1 MMKVPVI
8 RILPALRSF
17 LNAKGSELRLNRP
30 EELIRAFNW
39 YCKERKKL
47 N

>member
-1 MMKVPVI
+1 MKHVSVI
-8 RILPALRSF
+8 RLLPALRSF
-17 LNAKGSELRLNRP
+17 LASRNSGLRLNRP

-39 YCKERKKL
+39 YCEVIKKL